1 MKHKIWQE
9 TKNLSVT
16 ELDAKL
22 RESEEQ
28 LFRMRFRHSSA
39 PLKNPL
45 EIRNMRRTVAQLKT
59 LLNGKAKESK

>member
-9 TKNLSVT
+9 TKNLSVA